1 MIKRGTIM
9 KVVTASTPEQQS
21 YVRSLLDH
29 FHRSI
34 LPSFFSESY
43 VEDLKAF
50 GVLNQVELEE
60 YSLQEIMEVTVALQT
75 LQHILECVLEYGKY
89 PQLARKFQR
98 NQEILERHQF
108 YFPFRFQDFTPSEY
122 EVNLASVKPANQ
134 WLV

>member
-1 MIKRGTIM
+1 M

-34 LPSFFSESY
+34 LPSFFSKSY
-43 VEDLKAF
+43 VDDLKTF
-50 GVLNQVELEE
+50 GVLDQVELED
-60 YSLQEIMEVTVALQT
+60 YSLQEIMEVTAALQT
-75 LQHILECVLEYGKY
+75 VQHILECVMEHGEY
-89 PQLARKFQR
+89 PHLAQRFQH

-108 YFPFRFQDFTPSEY
+108 YFPFRFQDFIPSEY
-122 EVNLASVKPANQ
+122 ELDLTSVKPANH